1 MLPEKISTCHN
12 NPKKSLTTKINKHKN
27 SDYLLFTKCSFYPT
41 KSKLDYYRSKDYM
54 NKFCKDLKK
63 RTEKIINYGYK
74 EMISLTAKETKSSHK
89 QKVCYIC
96 KKGSS
101 ADDDNEK
108 HHKIKNIVIILENIE
123 EVLVIFVT

>member
-74 EMISLTAKETKSSHK
+74 EMISLTDKKPNHIISKKFVKYAKKDLVLTMTMKNIIK
-89 QKVCYIC
+89 L
-96 KKGSS
+96 
-101 ADDDNEK
+101 
-108 HHKIKNIVIILENIE
+108 KIIVIILENIE
-123 EVLVIFVT
+123 EVLVIFVI

>member
-1 MLPEKISTCHN
+1 MLLEKISTCHN
-12 NPKKSLTTKINKHKN
+12 NPKKSLTTKINRHKN

-74 EMISLTAKETKSSHK
+74 EMISLTDKKPNHIISKKFVKYAKKDLVLTMTMKNIIK
-89 QKVCYIC
+89 L
-96 KKGSS
+96 
-101 ADDDNEK
+101 
-108 HHKIKNIVIILENIE
+108 KIIVIILGNIE

>member
-1 MLPEKISTCHN
+1 MLLEKISTCHN
-12 NPKKSLTTKINKHKN
+12 NPKKSLTTKINRHKN

-74 EMISLTAKETKSSHK
+74 EMISLTDKKPNHIISKKFVKYAKKDLVLTMTMKNIIK
-89 QKVCYIC
+89 L
-96 KKGSS
+96 
-101 ADDDNEK
+101 
-108 HHKIKNIVIILENIE
+108 KIIVIILENIE
-123 EVLVIFVT
+123 EVLVIFVI

>member
-1 MLPEKISTCHN
+1 MLLEKISTCHN
-12 NPKKSLTTKINKHKN
+12 NPKKSLTTKINRHKN
-27 SDYLLFTKCSFYPT
+27 SDYLLFTKCSFYPI

-74 EMISLTAKETKSSHK
+74 EMISLTAKKPNHIIS
-89 QKVCYIC
+89 
-96 KKGSS
+96 KKFVKY
-101 ADDDNEK
+101 AKKDLVLTMTMKNIIK
-108 HHKIKNIVIILENIE
+108 LKIIVIILGNIE